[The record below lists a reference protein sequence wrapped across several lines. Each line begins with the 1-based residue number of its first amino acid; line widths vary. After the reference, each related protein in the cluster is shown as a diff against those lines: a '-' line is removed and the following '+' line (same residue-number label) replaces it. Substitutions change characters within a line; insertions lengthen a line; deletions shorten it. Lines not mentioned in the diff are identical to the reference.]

1 MTDAPQ
7 PAQPAP
13 ESSAPAPSPAPA
25 PAAVTPPQHRST
37 VKPLSLDA
45 REPRH
50 THMLFFDALH
60 RSPFAAPAPAVPSR
74 ADVIAKEKA
83 ERASHRRVSGAM
95 RGDLRVYN
103 SPSAK
108 TAGLTAS
115 PEQILKRAERFGTV
129 TKLSQRLE
137 ASEKME
143 QRARRFGSEA
153 GKRAADG
160 AAAHEGAAP
169 AKKAKAA
176 PELSAEEEARRQR
189 RQQRFGAGAKDSAK
203 APADAGEGSAPE
215 KGAASSGLKVGEVV
229 EDSVDEAGAGEE
241 GEAGDVLEEID
252 PEDF

>member
-1 MTDAPQ
+1 M
-7 PAQPAP
+7 
-13 ESSAPAPSPAPA
+13 
-25 PAAVTPPQHRST
+25 
-37 VKPLSLDA
+37 
-45 REPRH
+45 
-50 THMLFFDALH
+50 
-60 RSPFAAPAPAVPSR
+60 
-74 ADVIAKEKA
+74 IAKEKA

-189 RQQRFGAGAKDSAK
+189 RLQRFGAGAKDSAK
-203 APADAGEGSAPE
+203 APADAGESSAAE

>member
-1 MTDAPQ
+1 MFHAHDT
-7 PAQPAP
+7 
-13 ESSAPAPSPAPA
+13 
-25 PAAVTPPQHRST
+25 R
-37 VKPLSLDA
+37 
-45 REPRH
+45 
-50 THMLFFDALH
+50 
-60 RSPFAAPAPAVPSR
+60 AVPSR

-83 ERASHRRVSGAM
+83 ERASHRRVAGAM

-129 TKLSQRLE
+129 TRLSQRLE

-143 QRARRFGSEA
+143 RRARRFGSEA

-160 AAAHEGAAP
+160 AAEPAAAP

-176 PELSAEEEARRQR
+176 LELSAEEEARRQR
-189 RQQRFGAGAKDSAK
+189 RLQRFGTGAGGSAR
-203 APADAGEGSAPE
+203 PQEGQGQGEGEGSTPE

-229 EDSVDEAGAGEE
+229 DDSVDDAGAVEDV